1 MVRPGGNRSAQAQL
15 RKAMNVVDANWRGIG
30 VIPSSGY
37 ALDEAYISQA
47 GHVNPGHLR
56 LAPDRRDALGC
67 HILMLDK
74 GRWPIR
80 DDIDDR

>member
-1 MVRPGGNRSAQAQL
+1 MVVELLGLRSLMQ
-15 RKAMNVVDANWRGIG
+15 VDDVLHREFMEAE
-30 VIPSSGY
+30 Y
-37 ALDEAYISQA
+37 LADALDEAYISQA